1 VMLFLRNQ
9 RAKRLLSSVMIGL
22 GVLLWL
28 LLSSSTRSQIPSIF
42 ASPMSTPTPS
52 RWGIHFGNH
61 VYGEAWTKDL
71 LKRIDPTMGG
81 TWPDTVVVLSRNVYD
96 VPRNT
101 SGDCRITGA
110 TGKYPLLTA
119 TNVFTG
125 YLQRASAAGVKIIIR
140 IWPSPSN
147 FISTTYHINLSNQ
160 PANGNRCDDGSIPN
174 QIGNRSYDDVGDEII
189 QIHQWNAA
197 HGITEAGFL
206 PANEPNIEWYRG
218 YPNPT
223 LIPINDPRAW
233 QDMDAYFTAVYT
245 YVHSILPSPAVSV
258 LTPAMAQEAYAD
270 SMDFNG
276 CTTDHQLVGGG
287 YGYDKMPNVF
297 LYGYSNDG
305 YAWNNYWN
313 IGYEAWTTEC
323 RDNVTPHGQHVSIWL
338 PLSMRDQMFVKPTYI
353 IEADVKSF
361 GPPQHGSLADKDA
374 LFGLTAVTSLNQFL
388 NAEQPANHIA
398 VWALNI
404 TKPQKDDPET
414 NWHEAYRCN
423 DIDQSGLTLLERPW
437 FTLWWTGWPGW
448 PAYCYKSYEP
458 VIVKPQPTLVP
469 TIDPGG

>member
-1 VMLFLRNQ
+1 MSLPADTLGEKVVMICLRNQ
-9 RAKRLLSSVMIGL
+9 RVRRLLSSVVIGI

-28 LLSSSTRSQIPSIF
+28 LLSSSTQPQIPGTF
-42 ASPMSTPTPS
+42 ASPMSTSTTS

-61 VYGEAWTKDL
+61 VYSEPWTEDL
-71 LKRIDPTMGG
+71 LKRIDLTQGG

-119 TNVFTG
+119 TTVFTG

-140 IWPSPSN
+140 IWPSPGN
-147 FISTTYHINLSNQ
+147 FDAIHHLSLSPQ
-160 PANGNRCDDGSIPN
+160 PFNDNRCDDGSIPN

-189 QIHQWNAA
+189 KIHQWNAT
-197 HGITEAGFL
+197 HGIAEAGFL
-206 PANEPNIEWYRG
+206 PANEPNAEWYDFTTKITR
-218 YPNPT
+218 
-223 LIPINDPRAW
+223 NDPVAW
-233 QDMDAYFTAVYT
+233 TEMDAYFTAVYT
-245 YVHSILPSPAVSV
+245 YVHAALPYPAVSV
-258 LTPAMAQEAYAD
+258 LTPAMAQEAYAEL
-270 SMDFNG
+270 MDFNG
-276 CTTDHQLVGGG
+276 CTPDHQLVEGG
-287 YGYDKMPNVF
+287 YGYEKMPNVF

-313 IGYEAWTTEC
+313 TGYEAWTTEC
-323 RDNVTPHGQHVSIWL
+323 HDNVTPHGQHVSIWF

-353 IEADVKSF
+353 TEADVKSF
-361 GPPQHGSLADKDA
+361 GPPQNGSLVDKDA
-374 LFGLTAVTSLNQFL
+374 LLGLTAAGSLNQFL

-423 DIDQSGLTLLERPW
+423 DVPNFNQPVLERPW
-437 FTLWWTGWPGW
+437 FKLWWTGVPGL
-448 PAYCYKSYEP
+448 PAFCNHIFAP
-458 VIVKPQPTLVP
+458 VILR
-469 TIDPGG
+469 